1 MSFYG
6 TKATEYRLCD
16 TPGDRAALRH
26 TFGRFS
32 KYFQCDNYYA
42 NLETPVTSP
51 APGHTIGCGSVKLY
65 GEVPSSSEAILNK
78 VARTVLDRPHAGV
91 CDRTNDASD
100 RALGSIMTLNVPSH
114 GSSTK
119 RTLTAHRPGAQ
130 SAPGTGVDIKHGS
143 YHRYGMRIRG
153 QVLTSGGC

>member
-32 KYFQCDNYYA
+32 KYFQCDNYYT
-42 NLETPVTSP
+42 NLDTPVTSP

-65 GEVPSSSEAILNK
+65 GDVPSSSEAILNK
-78 VARTVLDRPHAGV
+78 VARTAFERPHTALCG
-91 CDRTNDASD
+91 RTNDASD
-100 RALGSIMTLNVPSH
+100 RALSSITTLNVPSR

-143 YHRYGMRIRG
+143 YHRYVMRIRG
-153 QVLTSGGC
+153 QVRNSAWC